1 MDELDI
7 LWGLRAP
14 NGSAEKRQAANALL
28 QSTSGRVLRLAYRH
42 GVCHDEYE
50 DVLQSVAEAIVTKAS
65 GFRGATVLAARAW
78 ISKVIRRRIVDALRR
93 QIYRENH
100 CVPLENDA
108 EFDDFENEPVRL
120 PKALIH
126 VDFALATELAVEDFA
141 EDNPAAAYA
150 LQLQAEGYSIREIA
164 EKIGRAEPAT
174 TTYLHMCRKKLRH
187 YLDK

>member
-1 MDELDI
+1 
-7 LWGLRAP
+7 
-14 NGSAEKRQAANALL
+14 
-28 QSTSGRVLRLAYRH
+28 
-42 GVCHDEYE
+42 
-50 DVLQSVAEAIVTKAS
+50 
-65 GFRGATVLAARAW
+65 
-78 ISKVIRRRIVDALRR
+78 
-93 QIYRENH
+93 
-100 CVPLENDA
+100 
-108 EFDDFENEPVRL
+108 
-120 PKALIH
+120 